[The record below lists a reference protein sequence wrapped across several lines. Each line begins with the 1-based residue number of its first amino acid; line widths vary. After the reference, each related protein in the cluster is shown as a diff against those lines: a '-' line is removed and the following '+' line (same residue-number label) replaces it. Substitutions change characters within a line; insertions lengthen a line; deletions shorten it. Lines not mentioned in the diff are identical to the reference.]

1 MVERKWNPSN
11 LTKKSPIIIV
21 RLTKTRWSVGARVS
35 TFPSYCM
42 EERIISRRRLVC
54 LGPWAFPMP
63 INNSSHHS
71 WRVIIHSLLKY
82 NQIILSSHAARQ
94 KIPPTTFLRMYYYRC
109 CYYYTISILFLH
121 PIFNLL
127 QFHKLRQ
134 FKENKAAHIPTN
146 HHLTT
151 ANKNANHKNK
161 CKFHLIQ
168 TGAWERKGCPH
179 HSAAVG

>member
-1 MVERKWNPSN
+1 MVAGTNKERSR
-11 LTKKSPIIIV
+11 LV
-21 RLTKTRWSVGARVS
+21 RETESSGRWSDLYRTAEQ
-35 TFPSYCM
+35 C
-42 EERIISRRRLVC
+42 
-54 LGPWAFPMP
+54 
-63 INNSSHHS
+63 
-71 WRVIIHSLLKY
+71 
-82 NQIILSSHAARQ
+82 IL
-94 KIPPTTFLRMYYYRC
+94 
-109 CYYYTISILFLH
+109 
-121 PIFNLL
+121 N

-161 CKFHLIQ
+161 CKFHLRQ